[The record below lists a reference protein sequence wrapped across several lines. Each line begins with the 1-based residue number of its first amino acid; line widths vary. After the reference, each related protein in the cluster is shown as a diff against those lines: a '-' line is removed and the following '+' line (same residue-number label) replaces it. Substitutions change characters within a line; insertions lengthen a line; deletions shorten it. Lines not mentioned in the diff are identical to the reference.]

1 MGGFE
6 RIGNELKSLFLGET
20 MLNFDLIIVGAGLAG
35 MRAAMAADPELKV
48 ALISKVHPVRSH
60 SVAAQGGING
70 ALSPNDSWENHAFD
84 TIKGSDYLGDQDAIE
99 TMCRE
104 APGEIFEM
112 ERLGVIFSRDE
123 TGGIAQRPFGGA
135 GFPRTAYAQD
145 RTGHALLHALYEQI
159 LKKKT
164 RVLEEWYV
172 TSLIVE
178 AGICRG
184 VLALNI
190 LTGELEMIS
199 AKAVI
204 LATGGYGRV
213 FSTSTNAVIN
223 TGDGMSLAYR
233 SGVPLM
239 DMEFVQFHPTT
250 LKKSGILISEGARGE
265 GGFLINSLGERFM
278 SKYAPHALELASRDV
293 VSRAEGEEI
302 EEGRDV
308 EGCVLLD
315 LRHLGREKI
324 LERLPQIRSLSIHF
338 TGVDPIEAPIPVRP
352 GAHYSMGGVKTN
364 VWGETDVEG
373 LYAAGES
380 ACVSVHGGNRLGGN
394 SLLDTLIFG
403 RRSGLRASEYI
414 KKTTP
419 PPPSVQFY
427 DRERQRLARL
437 SAKKEGEKIW
447 PIKTDLG
454 NIMAKGAGVFRTRE
468 NLLEAE
474 KGIQQ
479 LKARYQDIVLQDKG
493 TVFNTELIAALELGS
508 LLDLA
513 EVIVKGAFARE
524 ESRGAHFRKDF
535 PKRNDEQWLKH
546 TLAYYREE
554 GPRLE
559 YAPVNI
565 TRYPPKER
573 TY

>member
-1 MGGFE
+1 
-6 RIGNELKSLFLGET
+6 

-35 MRAAMAADPELKV
+35 MRAALAADPELNV

-70 ALSPNDSWENHAFD
+70 ALNPNDSWENHAFD

-99 TMCRE
+99 SMCQE
-104 APGEIFEM
+104 APGEILEM
-112 ERLGVIFSRDE
+112 ERLGVIFSRD
-123 TGGIAQRPFGGA
+123 GNGRIAQRPFGGA

-145 RTGHALLHALYEQI
+145 RTGHALLHVLYEQI
-159 LKKKT
+159 LKKKI
-164 RVLEEWYV
+164 RVFEEWYV

-190 LTGELEMIS
+190 LTGELEMMS

-213 FSTSTNAVIN
+213 FSISTNAVIN

-233 SGVPLM
+233 SGAPLM

-250 LKKSGILISEGARGE
+250 LKKSGILITEGARGE
-265 GGFLINSLGERFM
+265 GGYLINAEGERFM
-278 SKYAPHALELASRDV
+278 SKYAPKALELASRDV
-293 VSRAEGEEI
+293 VSRAAGQEI
-302 EEGRDV
+302 EEGRGV

-324 LERLPQIRSLSIHF
+324 MERLPQIRSLSIHF
-338 TGVDPIEAPIPVRP
+338 AGIDPVEAPIPVRP
-352 GAHYSMGGVKTN
+352 GAHYSMGGIKTGIS
-364 VWGETDVEG
+364 GETGIEG
-373 LYAAGES
+373 LYAAGEC
-380 ACVSVHGGNRLGGN
+380 ACVSVHGANRLGGN

-403 RRSGLRASEYI
+403 RRSGQRASEYI
-414 KKTTP
+414 KKSAP

-427 DRERQRLARL
+427 EREKQRLSKL
-437 SAKKEGEKIW
+437 KSKKNGEKIW
-447 PIKTDLG
+447 PIKSDLG
-454 NIMAKGAGVFRTRE
+454 YLMGSHTGVFRYRDK
-468 NLLEAE
+468 LSEAE
-474 KGIQQ
+474 KTIRQ
-479 LKARYQDIVLQDKG
+479 LKLRYQEIYLQDKG
-493 TVFNTELIAALELGS
+493 KIFNTELIAALELGS
-508 LLDLA
+508 ILDLA
-513 EVIVKGAFARE
+513 EVIVKSALERE
-524 ESRGAHFRKDF
+524 ESRGAHFRSDF

-554 GPRLE
+554 TPHLE
-559 YAPVNI
+559 YLPVTI
-565 TRYPPKER
+565 TKYPPKER
-573 TY
+573 SY

>member
-1 MGGFE
+1 
-6 RIGNELKSLFLGET
+6 

-84 TIKGSDYLGDQDAIE
+84 TIKGSDYLGDQDAVE

-104 APGEIFEM
+104 APGEILEM

-265 GGFLINSLGERFM
+265 GGVLINSLGERFM

-352 GAHYSMGGVKTN
+352 GAHYSIGGVKTN

-403 RRSGLRASEYI
+403 RRSGLR
-414 KKTTP
+414 
-419 PPPSVQFY
+419 
-427 DRERQRLARL
+427 
-437 SAKKEGEKIW
+437 
-447 PIKTDLG
+447 
-454 NIMAKGAGVFRTRE
+454 
-468 NLLEAE
+468 
-474 KGIQQ
+474 
-479 LKARYQDIVLQDKG
+479 
-493 TVFNTELIAALELGS
+493 
-508 LLDLA
+508 
-513 EVIVKGAFARE
+513 
-524 ESRGAHFRKDF
+524 
-535 PKRNDEQWLKH
+535 
-546 TLAYYREE
+546 
-554 GPRLE
+554 
-559 YAPVNI
+559 
-565 TRYPPKER
+565 
-573 TY
+573 